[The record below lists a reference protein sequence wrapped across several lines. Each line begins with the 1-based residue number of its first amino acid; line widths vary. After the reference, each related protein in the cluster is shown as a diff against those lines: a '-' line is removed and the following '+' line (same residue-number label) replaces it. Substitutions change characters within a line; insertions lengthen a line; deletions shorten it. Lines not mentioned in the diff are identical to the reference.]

1 MYILIVYINIYSEKL
16 PNMYHQVQGLENRDM
31 ITLGKLKENKRKNNI
46 FHIY

>member
-16 PNMYHQVQGLENRDM
+16 PNMYHQGLENRDR